1 MLDGAVIAP
10 SDDDSQSFAI
20 NAINGEHFRLKASDA
35 KERQSWVMR
44 LRKAVEQ
51 LKPRVNTNASQGV
64 YIAGATS
71 VSSLST
77 RQEEPHA
84 RKAHVTDKL
93 IASPHPLV
101 KTTPSNTPVKR
112 LSVSSFHTHGSFSRT
127 SSYQGHSPLTKRRGV
142 DSGTTGVDEVLQLAE
157 AHHEALTSALD
168 GLSSKL
174 SEAMMDPYT
183 DKDLLMLKAL
193 AQATLSALSHCH
205 HLMLMQRQHQTQQ
218 MSTSGSLPP
227 GASIEWLQTNSAP
240 PSDPPS
246 PAISAANSHHGSAEA
261 SPLLSTDHLNS
272 EVSNSI
278 NNGEDHLYEDS
289 PEDELQIESNK
300 QRKSVILHLLSQL
313 KLGMDLSRVVLPTF
327 VLEKRSLLEMYGDFL
342 SHPEMFARLVLLWNL
357 DW

>member
-1 MLDGAVIAP
+1 MNTRAVSDAPEPTAGPNLENLTEEERAAVRNVMARAQEVEQQEQRRLDRLRQPLEGQLHKWTNVVKGWQSRWFYLDPTSSVLYYYMSEDKKRGSPRGSIMLDGAVIAP

-127 SSYQGHSPLTKRRGV
+127 SSYQVQYTIEIL
-142 DSGTTGVDEVLQLAE
+142 GTIL
-157 AHHEALTSALD
+157 
-168 GLSSKL
+168 GL
-174 SEAMMDPYT
+174 Y
-183 DKDLLMLKAL
+183 
-193 AQATLSALSHCH
+193 HY
-205 HLMLMQRQHQTQQ
+205 
-218 MSTSGSLPP
+218 
-227 GASIEWLQTNSAP
+227 
-240 PSDPPS
+240 
-246 PAISAANSHHGSAEA
+246 
-261 SPLLSTDHLNS
+261 LLSTD
-272 EVSNSI
+272 
-278 NNGEDHLYEDS
+278 
-289 PEDELQIESNK
+289 
-300 QRKSVILHLLSQL
+300 IL
-313 KLGMDLSRVVLPTF
+313 
-327 VLEKRSLLEMYGDFL
+327 
-342 SHPEMFARLVLLWNL
+342 
-357 DW
+357 